1 MPCFRLMDYPGGH
14 VKVLLRLGPNTT
26 DQEGDEWQEA
36 ERELPKMW
44 VKQVLIGAVKS
55 LPESTRTRLYN
66 IPQTTEETGI
76 LPKYVRIYQEDLELH
91 PELNL
96 IESAWAHY

>member
-1 MPCFRLMDYPGGH
+1 MDCPGGH
-14 VKVLLRLGPNTT
+14 IKVLLRLGPNIT

-55 LPESTRTRLYN
+55 LPESTRTTLYN

-76 LPKYVRIYQEDLELH
+76 LPKYVRIYQDDLEFH